1 MRFVPQHILPPLKNK
16 NMPLNT
22 FLTKIK
28 SQQKVSFDDTMAI
41 INQHYQYTPTTFSNG
56 LGDNIVINKAGTNEG
71 SCKIFAFAQLHQLNP
86 AQTLN
91 LFGNFYQDVLNDP
104 EGDSHQNIRNFMQS
118 AWEGIKFNTPNTLK
132 PK

>member
-1 MRFVPQHILPPLKNK
+1 
-16 NMPLNT
+16 
-22 FLTKIK
+22 
-28 SQQKVSFDDTMAI
+28 MAI